1 MTMKAKEKQTM
12 ATAFATVAAC
22 LLGVLS
28 AEPQDVP
35 KQKVP
40 MAEDVFSNIQVL
52 KGIPVDEFMETMG
65 FFSASLGLNCVDC
78 HTLQSEGNWAH
89 FADDTP
95 RKESGSRMVT
105 MVNAMNKTNFGGV
118 RALTCYTCHRGDQR
132 PKVVPS
138 LAVQYGPPLDDPN
151 EIDVVT
157 RTDLPSGDEVF
168 EKYVQ
173 ALGGR
178 QR

>member
-1 MTMKAKEKQTM
+1 MRRLVHE
-12 ATAFATVAAC
+12 TADNTPILAVVVAVTC
-22 LLGVLS
+22 LLGFS
-28 AEPQDVP
+28 PATPPATAQ
-35 KQKVP
+35 QKAR

-78 HTLQSEGNWAH
+78 HTPQSEGNWAH

-95 RKESGSRMVT
+95 LKQTARRMIT
-105 MVNAMNKTNFGGV
+105 MVGVMNKSNFGGA

-138 LAVQYGPPLDDPN
+138 LAVQYGPPL
-151 EIDVVT
+151 
-157 RTDLPSGDEVF
+157 
-168 EKYVQ
+168 
-173 ALGGR
+173 
-178 QR
+178 